1 MTMQL
6 PASRKDAVALDASD
20 PLRHARKHFALE
32 EGLIYLVGHSL
43 GPATSSALAAVSGA
57 ATSEWKQGL
66 VRSWNSAGWFDLAR
80 AVGARI
86 ARLIG
91 AGENEVII
99 ADSVTTN
106 LFKLAAAARPL
117 ARHRVLIVEEDEFPT
132 DQYVIEALAQ
142 LAGTDFVRAAP
153 GRGIEAMA
161 QTGGVLVKSVV
172 NYRTAE
178 VTDIRIAETE
188 ARSAGGVIIWDLSHA
203 TGVLDV
209 DLNSSGAIFAAG
221 CTYKYLNGGPGAP
234 AFAYVSSDVVSRI
247 TSPLPGWMG
256 HARPFD
262 FDPHYEPAADIR
274 RFANGTPPILSL
286 RALGGALDAFDG
298 LGMLDVQTKA
308 AQLGDLVLARTEAMG
323 LRSTSPPIGAMR
335 GGHVS
340 VTHADGYAVV
350 QALMAAGVVTDFR
363 APDTIRFGLSPLFLS
378 FADVWDAM
386 EVLERILDTGEYKQP
401 QYQQR
406 ATVT

>member
-1 MTMQL
+1 MTMKL
-6 PASRKDAVALDASD
+6 PASREDAIALDAND
-20 PLRHARKHFALE
+20 PLRHARTHFALD

-43 GPATSSALAAVSGA
+43 GPATRSALDAVSEA
-57 ATSEWKQGL
+57 ATVEWRQGL

-80 AVGARI
+80 AVGTRI

-91 AGENEVII
+91 AGDNEVII

-106 LFKLAAAARPL
+106 LFKLAAAARSL
-117 ARHRVLIVEEDEFPT
+117 ARHELLIVEEDEFPT
-132 DQYVIEALAQ
+132 DQYVIESLSQ

-153 GRGIEAMA
+153 GRGIETMA
-161 QTGGVLVKSVV
+161 KTGGVLVKSAV

-178 VTDIRIAETE
+178 VADIRTAETQ
-188 ARSAGGVIIWDLSHA
+188 ARTAGGVIVWDLSHA
-203 TGVLDV
+203 TGVLDI
-209 DLNSSGAIFAAG
+209 DLKSSGAIFAAG

-234 AFAYVSSDVVSRI
+234 AFAYVGSDVVSRI

-262 FDPHYEPAADIR
+262 FDPRYEPAADIG

-286 RALGGALDAFDG
+286 RALDGALNAFEG
-298 LGMLDVQTKA
+298 LHMRDVQTKA
-308 AQLGDLVLARTEAMG
+308 NQLGDLVLARTEAMG
-323 LRSTSPPIGAMR
+323 LRSTSPPIDAMR

-340 VTHADGYAVV
+340 VTHMDGYGIV

-378 FADVWDAM
+378 FVEVWDSMDA
-386 EVLERILDTGEYKQP
+386 LERILDTGEYRQP